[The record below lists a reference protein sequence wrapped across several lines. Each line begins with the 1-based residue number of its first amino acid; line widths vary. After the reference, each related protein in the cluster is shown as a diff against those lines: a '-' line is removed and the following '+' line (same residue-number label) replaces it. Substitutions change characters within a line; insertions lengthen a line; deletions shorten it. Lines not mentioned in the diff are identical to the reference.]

1 MAQFKRIGA
10 AAVKVLARQAAR
22 NEVKR
27 QLAGQGV
34 RVSHVRHAEI
44 LARAS
49 EYLEQ
54 HPELYREALDRA
66 ASLGMIEPELPVSQ
80 SDHAQTLIENPTLS
94 AQPKGDL
101 TGC

>member
-1 MAQFKRIGA
+1 MAKHFQLVGTQ
-10 AAVKVLARQAAR
+10 AVKVLARLAAR

-27 QLAGQGV
+27 QLQGQGV

-54 HPELYREALDRA
+54 HPELWAQALARA
-66 ASLGMIEPELPVSQ
+66 QHLGMIENPCRSVYP
-80 SDHAQTLIENPTLS
+80 SDNAKTPIES
-94 AQPKGDL
+94 AG
-101 TGC
+101 